1 MALLSSLSD
10 LLGYASIGCWLGAQ
24 FPQVLENHRRR
35 SVDGLAWP
43 FLLNWLLGDM
53 SNLVGCI
60 LTHQLPFQT
69 YLAIYFCFVDCTLVG
84 QYLYYRHTAKP
95 RPALTTRSR
104 AASAATI
111 GRGEHAPT
119 HYRALSHV
127 AANVAAAA
135 ALAAQQEEQARWRPA
150 HSVESRHTVLSAGT
164 GETDDEVDEA
174 ALARLADS
182 FHSDGG
188 RSTRKK
194 VSWSRER
201 GGSIG
206 RGAHP
211 PALSPIARPVS
222 AIFPGAPEEDALDR
236 GRPATREVQLDE
248 TQHEWAVESSR
259 RRSSRASRKG
269 AGMVFLGAWALF
281 GVGTL
286 VGSRRGLATENAIRI
301 GRVLTNIPTPVP
313 IQSVANRAY
322 SGSANTLDGTLAEE
336 TPAPPLDTPISFDN
350 LQFEQ
355 PISSTRADDP
365 DDNHDAPSTDYVIG
379 RISAWICTTLYL
391 TSRLPQIWKNYAR
404 KSVDGLSISLFV
416 FAFLGNLLYVSSIL
430 SSPNLA
436 LPEPEAAA
444 FLKESVPYLLGSGGT
459 LMFDITIVIQ
469 SFLYKPKSAR
479 GRRMSRSMAEE
490 EEGLLATGADDPVTP
505 SRRRMPNSSTTERGE

>member
-10 LLGYASIGCWLGAQ
+10 VLGYASIGCWLGAQ

-53 SNLVGCI
+53 SNLVGCV

-69 YLAIYFCFVDCTLVG
+69 YLAIYFCFVDFTLVG
-84 QYLYYRHTAKP
+84 QYLYYRQTAKP
-95 RPALTTRSR
+95 RPTLGGRSR
-104 AASAATI
+104 AASSATI
-111 GRGEHAPT
+111 TRAEHPPT

-135 ALAAQQEEQARWRPA
+135 ALAAQQEEQSRWRPRA
-150 HSVESRHTVLSAGT
+150 QSSVESRHTALSAGAD
-164 GETDDEVDEA
+164 EAEDEVDEA

-182 FHSDGG
+182 FHSEGG

-201 GGSIG
+201 AGSIG
-206 RGAHP
+206 RVHA
-211 PALSPIARPVS
+211 PALSPIHRPLS
-222 AIFPGAPEEDALDR
+222 SIFPTGPQEEQDFSDR
-236 GRPATREVQLDE
+236 GRPATREVPLDGA
-248 TQHEWAVESSR
+248 QHEWAVESSK

-269 AGMVFLGAWALF
+269 AGMVFLGVWALF

-286 VGSRRGLATENAIRI
+286 AGSKRGIATDSAIRF
-301 GRVLTNIPTPVP
+301 GRVLTTVTAHTGSTPIPTPTKIPDTLV
-313 IQSVANRAY
+313 
-322 SGSANTLDGTLAEE
+322 NTAEE
-336 TPAPPLDTPISFDN
+336 APASPVDTPISFDD
-350 LQFEQ
+350 LQFEE
-355 PISSTRADDP
+355 PIIPARADDP
-365 DDNHDAPSTDYVIG
+365 DDSHDGPSTDYIVG

-404 KSVDGLSISLFV
+404 KSVEGLSISLFV
-416 FAFLGNLLYVSSIL
+416 FAFMGNLLYVSSIL
-430 SSPNLA
+430 TSPKLG
-436 LPEPEAAA
+436 LPEAESAA
-444 FLKESVPYLLGSGGT
+444 FLRESVPYLLGSGGT

-469 SFLYKPKSAR
+469 SFLYKPKNTR
-479 GRRMSRSMAEE
+479 GGRLSRSLSEE
-490 EEGLLATGADDPVTP
+490 EEGLLATGAEDPVTP
-505 SRRRMPNSSTTERGE
+505 SRRRMANPSVNDRGE